1 MLEYADEA
9 GFWCY
14 HKAEHHFTPLDAAP
28 SSTVFLAAAS
38 QRTERIRLGSLVML
52 LPFYEPLRFIEE
64 ICMLDNLCGGR
75 LEVGVGKGIS
85 PAEHALWGQD
95 PNTARARFEEA
106 FEIVRIGLSRASP
119 EVEATGSTAGSDA
132 DEHGV
137 LESATER
144 YRRTGS
150 ADHVPRPLRT
160 LQKPRPGFWY
170 PGNVDYAGRHRLHT
184 IIGGSTR
191 AINRAM
197 EIYRKGLAQP
207 DGDWNPGVAEPVIGV
222 QAHIYLDATPE
233 AAIERVRQALLGLP
247 PEPDEALAPVPGTD
261 RPHRSYVR
269 WQIRCSDGAQRPVG
283 GFPRDSGRIHQAR
296 GRRHGDRVP
305 DIRLRLGRPDARR
318 NHAVDATVCRGSH
331 AGIQGVTSVFSPFGR
346 GRACPVPSRI
356 THQAPPQAP

>member
-1 MLEYADEA
+1 MRFGIFDHMECSTDSLAQLYEERLRMLEYADEA

-95 PNTARARFEEA
+95 PNTARERFEEA
-106 FEIVRIGLSRASP
+106 FEIVRVGLSRASP
-119 EVEATGSTAGSDA
+119 EAGAADSTAGSDA

-137 LESATER
+137 LESATGR

-150 ADHVPRPLRT
+150 ADKVPHPLRT
-160 LQKPRPGFWY
+160 LQEPRPGFWY

-184 IIGGSTR
+184 IVGGSAR
-191 AINRAM
+191 AIHKAL

-207 DGDWNPGVAEPVIGV
+207 DGDWNPGVAEPVIGA

-233 AAIERVRQALLGLP
+233 AAIERVRQAYSVYHRNLTKLWRQYNVPIDHIDPTFGGKFDVAMDHGALLAGS
-247 PEPDEALAPVPGTD
+247 PETAIEYIRRVTAATGIEYLTFAFGWGDLTHDEIMQSMRLFAEEVMPEF
-261 RPHRSYVR
+261 
-269 WQIRCSDGAQRPVG
+269 G
-283 GFPRDSGRIHQAR
+283 G
-296 GRRHGDRVP
+296 
-305 DIRLRLGRPDARR
+305 
-318 NHAVDATVCRGSH
+318 
-331 AGIQGVTSVFSPFGR
+331 
-346 GRACPVPSRI
+346 
-356 THQAPPQAP
+356 

>member
-1 MLEYADEA
+1 MRFGIFDHMECSTDSLAQLYEERLRMLEYADEA

-85 PAEHALWGQD
+85 PAEHALWGRD
-95 PNTARARFEEA
+95 PNTARERFEEA
-106 FEIVRIGLSRASP
+106 FEIVRIGLSK
-119 EVEATGSTAGSDA
+119 AGSQA

-150 ADHVPRPLRT
+150 ADSIPRPLRT
-160 LQKPRPGFWY
+160 LQEPRPGFWY
-170 PGNVDYAGRHRLHT
+170 PGNADYAGRHRLHT
-184 IIGGSTR
+184 IVGGPAR
-191 AINRAM
+191 AINRSM

-207 DGDWNPGVAEPVIGV
+207 DGDWNPGVAEPMFGA
-222 QAHIYLDATPE
+222 QAHIFLDATQE
-233 AAIERVRQALLGLP
+233 AAIERVRQAYAAYHRNLTKLWRQYNVPIDHIDPTFGGNFRVAMEHGALLAGS
-247 PEPDEALAPVPGTD
+247 PEAAVETIKRVAAATGIEYLTFAFGWGDLTHDEIMQSMRLFAEEVMPEF
-261 RPHRSYVR
+261 
-269 WQIRCSDGAQRPVG
+269 G
-283 GFPRDSGRIHQAR
+283 G
-296 GRRHGDRVP
+296 
-305 DIRLRLGRPDARR
+305 
-318 NHAVDATVCRGSH
+318 
-331 AGIQGVTSVFSPFGR
+331 
-346 GRACPVPSRI
+346 
-356 THQAPPQAP
+356 

>member
-1 MLEYADEA
+1 MRFGIFDHMECSTDSLAQLYEERLRMLEYADEA

-85 PAEHALWGQD
+85 PAEHALWGRD
-95 PNTARARFEEA
+95 PNTARERFEEA
-106 FEIVRIGLSRASP
+106 FEIVRIGLSK
-119 EVEATGSTAGSDA
+119 AGSQA

-150 ADHVPRPLRT
+150 ADSIPRPLRT
-160 LQKPRPGFWY
+160 LQEPRPGFWY
-170 PGNVDYAGRHRLHT
+170 PGNADYAGRHRLHT
-184 IIGGSTR
+184 IVGGPAR
-191 AINRAM
+191 AINRSM

-207 DGDWNPGVAEPVIGV
+207 DGDWNPGVAEPMFGA
-222 QAHIYLDATPE
+222 QAHIFLDATQE
-233 AAIERVRQALLGLP
+233 AAIERVRQAYAAYHRNLTKLWRQYNVPIDHIDPTFGGRFRVAMEHGALLAGS
-247 PEPDEALAPVPGTD
+247 PETAVETIKRVAAATGIEYLTFAFGWGDLTHDEIMQSMRLFAEEVMPEF
-261 RPHRSYVR
+261 
-269 WQIRCSDGAQRPVG
+269 G
-283 GFPRDSGRIHQAR
+283 G
-296 GRRHGDRVP
+296 
-305 DIRLRLGRPDARR
+305 
-318 NHAVDATVCRGSH
+318 
-331 AGIQGVTSVFSPFGR
+331 
-346 GRACPVPSRI
+346 
-356 THQAPPQAP
+356 